1 MSNIFRSIVA
11 AAIVAAASAGV
22 VSAATGID
30 HVAACQACHGSDGVS
45 ARNSIPS
52 LAGQRKEYL
61 AAQLRAFKRKDR
73 KDDLMAAIT
82 AQLTLEDIEALAAY
96 WSALPSAGS
105 ATPAERTAKALRP
118 RVAIPADF
126 PNGFSVYKTVEN
138 AAQGLITRHYVS
150 QNALA
155 ATRAGAPLPDGAA
168 IVVEN
173 VKAKQDEGGKLVRG
187 PGGGLI
193 GGAPLSFAMSGSQAG
208 WGDPVPELLR
218 NGNRHYSQFDAN
230 RQSITGN
237 QAVCL
242 ACHKP
247 LAADSYVFT
256 LKDIAAFAGSGK

>member
-1 MSNIFRSIVA
+1 MSSILRCIVS
-11 AAIVAAASAGV
+11 AAIVAAASGGA

-45 ARNSIPS
+45 ARNSTPS

-61 AAQLRAFKRKDR
+61 AAQLRAFKSKDR

-82 AQLTLEDIEALAAY
+82 AQLTLEDIEALATY
-96 WSALPSAGS
+96 WSGLPSAGS
-105 ATPAERTAKALRP
+105 ATAAERTAKALRP

-138 AAQGLITRHYVS
+138 APQGLITRHYVS

-155 ATRAGAPLPDGAA
+155 AARAGALLPDGTM

-173 VKAKQDEGGKLVRG
+173 VKAKRGDGGKLLEG
-187 PGGGLI
+187 PGGALVGDT
-193 GGAPLSFAMSGSQAG
+193 PLSFAMSASQAG

-218 NGNRHYSQFDAN
+218 NGNWNYSQFDAN
-230 RQSITGN
+230 RKPITGN

-242 ACHKP
+242 ACHQP
-247 LAADSYVFT
+247 LAADSHVFT
-256 LKDIAAFAGSGK
+256 LKDIAAFARSGK